1 MKKQLQILAAMAL
14 LLGSQRPSVAQQAT
28 TKPFELMSVR
38 MEQNATD
45 EDAEIVFEAAGIKYG
60 LVQLT
65 VVSPDGRNVIDFSAP
80 AGSVGIRQFLL
91 ESPEPGDI
99 ASLKAAYPEGVYRF
113 TGTTS
118 TGTKLAGE
126 TKLSHA
132 LPPASSIVGPR
143 GGSVA
148 AEKIEINWAPVE
160 GVAAYVVSIEQEE
173 MNLSVEARLP
183 ATASRFKVPDGF
195 ALPGT
200 AYKLAVGAVMASGN
214 ASFVEK
220 TITTAAAAKKA
231 P

>member
-1 MKKQLQILAAMAL
+1 MKRQLQILAAAAL
-14 LLGSQRPSVAQQAT
+14 LLGSQRPSVAQQAPA
-28 TKPFELMSVR
+28 KPFELMSVR

-45 EDAEIVFEAAGIKYG
+45 EDAEVVFEATGDKG
-60 LVQLT
+60 LVKLT
-65 VVSPDGRNVIDFSAP
+65 VVSPDGRSVIDFSAP
-80 AGSVGIRQFLL
+80 AGSMGIRQFRL

-99 ASLKAAYPEGVYRF
+99 ASLKEAYPEGVYRF

-132 LPPASSIVGPR
+132 LPPVASIVGPR
-143 GGSVA
+143 GGGVA
-148 AEKIEINWAPVE
+148 AEKLEINWAPVE

-183 ATASRFKVPDGF
+183 ATASRFRVPDGF
-195 ALPGT
+195 ARPGT
-200 AYKLAVGAVMASGN
+200 AYKLAVGAVMESGN